1 MGMMRVMGIMR
12 TKRSNEEPGSV
23 AALSRWAGKRLWVA
37 ACLLGLGCGGPAVVP
52 GVGSITLDGAPLDG
66 VEVQFVPDPAKGP
79 PGETATGQSDA
90 QGKFTLKSPRLDKEG
105 IVPGF
110 YRVVVTDIQAV
121 QDLTSVAPQGPGLG
135 VNGAQ
140 MGKSRIQPIY
150 NDLNRTPLRD
160 IQVQAGSTPISLKL
174 NRAPAE

>member
-1 MGMMRVMGIMR
+1 MKVMRMMG
-12 TKRSNEEPGSV
+12 TKRSNQETRSIGAV
-23 AALSRWAGKRLWVA
+23 TCRAGKSLGVA
-37 ACLLGLGCGGPAVVP
+37 ACLLVLGCGGPAVVP
-52 GVGSITLDGAPLDG
+52 GAGSITLDGAPLGG

-79 PGETATGQSDA
+79 AGESATGQSDA

-105 IVPGF
+105 IVPGY

-150 NDLNRTPLRD
+150 GDLNRTPLRD
-160 IQVQAGSTPISLKL
+160 IQIQPGGTPISLKL
-174 NRAPAE
+174 SGAPAE